1 MQNNSKSSSPNHSAW
16 WVVHADRLC
25 FVSTKPDAVRYEQ
38 TSPFWSNLS
47 KGCCSEEAFTSK
59 LCCQVPFREAFS
71 WQPLHIIHACLF
83 LFTLSQPVA
92 FNMLTEARR
101 NWDVALGFVLFVCLF
116 FTAFLSIIWSDLG
129 GNFAGKSTTVIIDAL
144 C

>member
-1 MQNNSKSSSPNHSAW
+1 MQNNPKSSPPNHSAW

-25 FVSTKPDAVRYEQ
+25 FVLTKADAVRYEQ

-47 KGCCSEEAFTSK
+47 KGCCSEEAFTPK
-59 LCCQVPFREAFS
+59 LCCQVLFREAFS

-92 FNMLTEARR
+92 FNMPTEARR
-101 NWDVALGFVLFVCLF
+101 NWDVALGGF
-116 FTAFLSIIWSDLG
+116 FWFFLQHFLALYGLILG
-129 GNFAGKSTTVIIDAL
+129 GILQGNKL
-144 C
+144 LQ